1 MPIIHQPTIQ
11 QQFNK
16 ALHKAS
22 LDKSE
27 ILFSYTEELSSAA
40 SPLDLFSAAYSDFYG
55 ERYFWKEPNDEVI
68 LVGLGSNYSLRV
80 NKQTEDRFMYIDRE
94 WEKLLASAYIY
105 NPFDISGT
113 GPLLMGGFSF
123 DSETERDQNWTSF
136 GNAVFHLPQIML
148 SYIKGQTFL
157 TINIMATRNDDEGTL
172 ELLQEKVQK
181 LFVSTY
187 QNKGTSQIVG
197 QEELNAEEWKES
209 VAQAVQAI
217 QKGAL
222 DKVVLSRRMKLA
234 FDQTILPE
242 QVLSRLWMEQH
253 ESYIFALEELNH
265 CFTGASPERL
275 VLKEDNQVLSTCLA
289 GSIKRTGDAVVD
301 ESLGLEL
308 LNDQKNRDEHQF
320 VVKMI
325 SDVLHPFCAEI
336 SIPASPQVLKM
347 RDIQHL
353 YTPVRG
359 KVNNA
364 GTTLL
369 RLVEALHPTP
379 ALGGIPREKAMKL
392 IREVEHSD
400 RGFYGAP
407 VGWFDYR
414 GNGEFCVAIRSGLL
428 RENEAILYSGCGIVA
443 DSTPVD
449 EYIETGIK
457 FKPMLRALGGK
468 NL

>member
-1 MPIIHQPTIQ
+1 MPIIHHSTIQ

-16 ALHKAS
+16 ALEKAS
-22 LDKSE
+22 LDKRAV
-27 ILFSYTEELSSAA
+27 LFSYTEELSSFAA
-40 SPLDLFSAAYSDFYG
+40 PLDLFSASYSEFYG

-68 LVGLGSNYSLRV
+68 LIGLGSIYSLRV
-80 NKQTEDRFMYIDRE
+80 NQQTENRFQYIDRE
-94 WEKLLASAYIY
+94 WEKLLASAYIF

-136 GNAVFHLPQIML
+136 GNAAFHLPQIMI
-148 SYIKGQTFL
+148 SSIKGQTFL

-181 LFVSTY
+181 LFGSTD
-187 QNKGTSQIVG
+187 QNKEISNIVN
-197 QEELNAEEWKES
+197 QEELNAHEWKES
-209 VAQAVQAI
+209 VALAVNAI
-217 QKGAL
+217 QEGEL
-222 DKVVLSRRMKLA
+222 DKVVLSRRMRLD
-234 FDQTILPE
+234 FDKTILPE

-253 ESYIFALEELNH
+253 QSYLFALEELNH

-275 VLKEDNQVLSTCLA
+275 ILKENDQILSTCLA
-289 GSIKRTGDAVVD
+289 GSIKRTGNAADD
-301 ESLGLEL
+301 GLLGLEL
-308 LNDQKNRDEHQF
+308 LNDRKNRDEHQF

-325 SDVLHPFCAEI
+325 SDVLDPFCIEM
-336 SIPASPQVLKM
+336 SIPDTPEVMKM

-359 KVNNA
+359 KVNNT

-369 RLVEALHPTP
+369 KLVEALHPTP
-379 ALGGIPREKAMKL
+379 ALGGIPREKAMEL
-392 IREVEHSD
+392 IREVENSD

-428 RENEAILYSGCGIVA
+428 KENEAILYSGCGIVA
-443 DSTPVD
+443 DSNPED